1 MMFTFLLLLL
11 LMMMMM
17 MIGSWADSG
26 STYGLKPIAASRIFS
41 KYSAALPW
49 QFPRQTFGLIVVA
62 LCYRTQKCHLHR
74 RKPQQNRG
82 MGWTYGILW
91 APKGCFHQAKI
102 QVAWSSCHQAP
113 WFQPC
118 AMRLRWSACAL
129 LCALA
134 EEFRE
139 AVEEVGPRETSW
151 QASFFCRNPMTNL
164 GWVIF
169 FVPRIV

>member
-62 LCYRTQKCHLHR
+62 LRYRTQKCHLHR
-74 RKPQQNRG
+74 RKPQQNGG

-102 QVAWSSCHQAP
+102 QLSSSPLVPALCHAFAMVSLCP
-113 WFQPC
+113 AVRPC
-118 AMRLRWSACAL
+118 GGVSWGGGRGGA
-129 LCALA
+129 
-134 EEFRE
+134 
-139 AVEEVGPRETSW
+139 RETSW